1 MGLRPG
7 SNAAVLMTF
16 LILLFTI
23 VGISL
28 AVAGFDIGDV
38 ERWVDAQGGWL
49 DAVGTFLFKVL
60 LALILMICA
69 LVVWAAFFDRTNPQ
83 RPGVVGV
90 IVAPSPTA
98 MGVAS
103 ALGADASNWSGRTAA
118 SNMPRGWPCT

>member
-1 MGLRPG
+1 MGFFSGLWRAARFSNPGGGLRPG
-7 SNAAVLMTF
+7 SNAATLYTF
-16 LILLFTI
+16 LVLLFTI

-28 AVAGFDIGDV
+28 ALMGFDIADV

-60 LALILMICA
+60 LAFILMICA

-90 IVAPSPTA
+90 IIALIIAWFV
-98 MGVAS
+98 S
-103 ALGADASNWSGRTAA
+103 AGLF
-118 SNMPRGWPCT
+118 